1 MNQRISLTMI
11 VRNEAA
17 HLADCLES
25 VRDKVDEIILV
36 DTGSTDDTVIIA
48 KRYTP
53 HVYSFPW
60 NNDFS
65 AARNFAL
72 EHATGDWILALD
84 ADEEVLGEDPF
95 TFHALIDSQIDKE
108 VFLLPLLNPISE
120 FTEEYNTFY
129 VLRLFRNNGDYQY
142 VGKIHE
148 QVSIPDP
155 QKVGLA
161 EGPFIK
167 HQTLPLK
174 ERHQKRNRN
183 LLLLKKASQ
192 EDPQNVFLH
201 YYLGVEWLMLDK
213 PGYALPYLQKAYTNL
228 NADNL
233 LFRSPALK
241 YLLITLRTLGR
252 LDEALTLCLDTSLRY
267 PNFTDIFYLGGLLLE
282 DKEEYLIALK
292 WFDQAIACGK
302 PSALF
307 SHMTG
312 SESFLAYY
320 HLGFCYEKI
329 GKNTEAIH
337 AYETALTLN
346 PSYLY
351 PLYSLFLMLLRDRG
365 PALCYQH
372 LEELS
377 FLDESSLCLTCADLF
392 FLADHVEQAYL
403 CLETHK
409 DNLLSDERFLFFYG
423 KYCVYSGRL
432 RAGLESLSQLSRNGS
447 YNALAQSLSVVTLIL
462 LGDSLN
468 ARSLVMTLWKNQ
480 VTRCEAHIYLR
491 LIRFMNRRTLP
502 PYPLSIREKDTLT
515 LITELFV
522 DAGRYRS
529 LDMYSNPLLQ
539 SWNQGLEALLK
550 TSEKGLA
557 LLLTEYN
564 QKAQELTNCLVTKF
578 GNSRLSNEH

>member
-25 VRDKVDEIILV
+25 VQDKVDEMIIV
-36 DTGSTDDTVIIA
+36 DTGSTDDTLRIA

-84 ADEEVLGEDPF
+84 ADEEVLCQDPF
-95 TFHALIDSQIDKE
+95 SFHALIDRQKDKE
-108 VFLLPLLNPISE
+108 AFLVPLLNPISE
-120 FTEEYNTFY
+120 STEEYNTFY

-161 EGPFIK
+161 EGPIIK
-167 HQTLPLK
+167 HQALPLK
-174 ERHQKRNRN
+174 VRHQKRNRN
-183 LLLLKKASQ
+183 LQLLKKSSQ
-192 EDPQNVFLH
+192 EDIQNVFLH

-213 PGYALPYLQKAYTNL
+213 PGYALPFLQKAYANL
-228 NADNL
+228 SDDNL
-233 LFRSPALK
+233 LFRAPALK
-241 YLLITLRTLGR
+241 YLLIALRTLGR
-252 LDEALTLCLDTSLRY
+252 QDEALTLCLEASLRY
-267 PNFTDIFYLGGLLLE
+267 PDFTDIFYLGGLLLE
-282 DKEEYLIALK
+282 EKEEYLIALK

-302 PSALF
+302 PTVLF

-329 GKNTEAIH
+329 GETAEAIG
-337 AYETALTLN
+337 AYETALKLN
-346 PSYLY
+346 PRYSY
-351 PLYSLFLMLLRDRG
+351 PMYSLFSILLRDKG
-365 PALCYQH
+365 PALCYQR
-372 LEELS
+372 LEDLG
-377 FLDESSLCLTCADLF
+377 FLHDTLLCLTSADLF
-392 FLADHVEQAYL
+392 FLADHVEQAHH

-409 DNLLSDERFLFFYG
+409 NNFQSDERFLFSYA

-432 RAGLESLSQLSRNGS
+432 RAGLEALSQITANSS
-447 YNALAQSLSVVTLIL
+447 YNTSAQSLSMVTLIL
-462 LGDSLN
+462 LGDFLN
-468 ARSLVMTLWKNQ
+468 ARSLAITLWKNQ
-480 VTRCEAHIYLR
+480 ATRCDAHIFLC
-491 LIRFMNRRTLP
+491 LIRLMHMRTLP
-502 PYPLSIREKDTLT
+502 PYLLSIREKDTLT
-515 LITELFV
+515 PTTELFL
-522 DAGRYRS
+522 DSKRYQS
-529 LDMYSNPLLQ
+529 PEMYSNPLIE
-539 SWNQGLEALLK
+539 SWSQGLEAFLK
-550 TSEKGLA
+550 ASEKGLA
-557 LLLTEYN
+557 LLLTDYD
-564 QKAQELTNCLVTKF
+564 QRAQELTNRLVAKF
-578 GNSRLSNEH
+578 GNSRLCDEH